1 MSTSYSR
8 TVAPRA
14 SLTVDLADLAASA
27 ARTGPADFA
36 TDPDLR
42 RILDGEQTS
51 TWTIGG
57 LGLVGFGRAANVV
70 VTGEDRF
77 TAARAWWD
85 ELTGGLD
92 ITDPL
97 ARSATGPVAFG
108 AFTFARS
115 SATASGLV
123 LPELVV
129 GHDHDGAWVTLVS
142 PRSELTLEDVADAWD
157 RWIPAVLP
165 ARSASRSLH
174 PTDGEQALPTNRGQA
189 GHGGVPGSALTENPR
204 NHPSGESGGDGPKT
218 APRALE
224 DPAAAR
230 SWCSAVADGVE
241 LIREGHLQKLVLA
254 RAVEVR
260 AEPGTGL
267 DLPRALR
274 TLATDY
280 DTCWTYCV
288 QIEDRADPA
297 AGRLFGATPERLV
310 RVLDGTLHARV
321 LAGTLDRATAPAQAD
336 GTEWATHHLLED
348 PKQRAEHDFAI
359 SSLLA
364 SVAAYTDDVRS
375 SPDPFLLELPNVW
388 HLASDVAAELTP
400 GPDGTV
406 PSALELVEA
415 VHPTAAVCGTPT
427 HAAAEAITQLEGMD
441 RGLYAGPVGWLDA
454 RHNGDFGIALR
465 GGVQRDSE
473 KAQVYAGC
481 GVVAA
486 SVPEEE
492 LAETRAKLRPVL
504 DALGVPRNDGNH
516 DG

>member
-1 MSTSYSR
+1 MST
-8 TVAPRA
+8 ADPREPDHDPSPA
-14 SLTVDLADLAASA
+14 GGPPVRGHALRSSLTVELSELAALPGSPV
-27 ARTGPADFA
+27 PADFA
-36 TDPDLR
+36 AQPDLR
-42 RILDGEQTS
+42 RILDGERTS

-70 VTGEDRF
+70 VTGEGRF

-85 ELTGGLD
+85 GLLGQLE
-92 ITDPL
+92 IADPL

-108 AFTFARS
+108 AFTFARAS
-115 SATASGLV
+115 SASSGLV

-142 PRSELTLEDVADAWD
+142 ERNRLEPADVADAW
-157 RWIPAVLP
+157 RRLVPRVFPAGHVDELP
-165 ARSASRSLH
+165 A
-174 PTDGEQALPTNRGQA
+174 
-189 GHGGVPGSALTENPR
+189 GSAPR
-204 NHPSGESGGDGPKT
+204 Q
-218 APRALE
+218 AE
-224 DPAAAR
+224 DEAAAR
-230 SWCSAVADGVE
+230 SWCSAVSDGVE

-254 RAVEVR
+254 RAVSVHGR
-260 AEPGTGL
+260 DRPL
-267 DLPRALR
+267 DIPRALR
-274 TLATDY
+274 ALARDY

-288 QIEDRADPA
+288 NVDPDRGPS

-321 LAGTLDRATAPAQAD
+321 LAGTLDRAAAPGDQD
-336 GTEWATHHLLED
+336 GTLWARRKLLED
-348 PKQRAEHDFAI
+348 PKQRAEHEFAI
-359 SSLLA
+359 ASLLQ
-364 SVAAYTDDVRS
+364 SVAAYTREVRS
-375 SPDPFLLELPNVW
+375 SADPFVLELPNVW

-400 GPDGTV
+400 GADGTV

-441 RGLYAGPVGWLDA
+441 RGLYAGPVGWLDS

-465 GGVQRDSE
+465 GGVQRTPAL
-473 KAQVYAGC
+473 AQVYAGC
-481 GVVAA
+481 GVVGA

-504 DALGVPRNDGNH
+504 GALGVAADGSA
-516 DG
+516 GGS

>member
-1 MSTSYSR
+1 MSPDEAVTGDPATPAVELAPGHRPRLTGMSTSYSR

-14 SLTVDLADLAASA
+14 SLTVDLVDLVASA
-27 ARTGPADFA
+27 SRPGPADFA

-165 ARSASRSLH
+165 ARSASQSLH
-174 PTDGEQALPTNRGQA
+174 PTE
-189 GHGGVPGSALTENPR
+189 
-204 NHPSGESGGDGPKT
+204 GDGPKT

-321 LAGTLDRATAPAQAD
+321 LAGTLDRATAPAQTD

-400 GPDGTV
+400 GPDATV

-427 HAAAEAITQLEGMD
+427 DAAAEAITQLEGMD

-473 KAQVYAGC
+473 RAQVYAGC

-516 DG
+516 HG